1 MNPNVSHCSQYSHS
15 GAVPTASTNVR
26 TRVAIAQAS
35 AADRTGPSTARPAA
49 EAERQRRAS
58 TTTTPAPITIASEAL
73 DGRHHVLGRRR
84 EVDEQ
89 QVRATVIA
97 TLANGISSASVVARL
112 LTSTVA

>member
-58 TTTTPAPITIASEAL
+58 TTTTPAPITIASEAWTADTTSSA
-73 DGRHHVLGRRR
+73 DGEKWTSSRFEPH
-84 EVDEQ
+84 
-89 QVRATVIA
+89 VIA
-97 TLANGISSASVVARL
+97 TLANGIADECRQPGC
-112 LTSTVA
+112 